1 MAAEN
6 VKGESILENLKK
18 RRGSYLSYLSHPWLK
33 VPRTSKL
40 HQELSKEDCACDKER
55 ESGNSCQTGDDIFLE
70 DCGSFDVLEGFL
82 SQKEAEVDAQEQL
95 TDESSVTGTV
105 NEPFCSVIDGAGCS
119 CCNVETSCTFS
130 QVQDFSDDPAL
141 GVSQIAEDLDEN
153 RMNELLEPEESDSLD
168 SFVKITEL
176 SSSCDAPLYAG
187 SPVTFSVS
195 LLLIITFAMRRKQKS
210 GAIED
215 IFDGRLYKKHFGED
229 GFLRGTSAQEKQ
241 TQVHLSLQIN
251 TDGVAVFRSSKFSI
265 WPVYF
270 TVNELPPNCRQQRKY
285 RLFAGLWFGVSKPH
299 FQTFMQPF
307 ATALNDLFFRGIPV
321 KMKDEDRLLRCIL
334 LLGTFDAPAK
344 CLFQEFCQFNAFH
357 GCPYCLSP
365 GKTVQTSSKG
375 HTHAYPFDDKNLKN
389 GHGEPRT
396 HEQTLKFAAEAT
408 KKCAENG
415 IQNSVKGVK
424 GYSWFMFVPKFD
436 IIRGV
441 AIDYMHSTLLGVVKM
456 LLTLWSD
463 KSYKGEPWSV
473 CSRMQEIEE
482 RYLKIGPPSC
492 ITRLPRSL
500 FANFGHL
507 KASELRTFL
516 LFYSIPCLYG
526 ILPEQYFQHYI
537 LLVEAIYLL
546 LQDSISPSDIIKASS
561 LLKHFCI
568 RIKELYAARYETFN
582 VHCLLHLTERVM
594 DLGPLWTHSCFCFED
609 FNGELRSLFHRT
621 QSIEEQIVLAI
632 SVQQKIPELVPLLE
646 NGSSSQE
653 FYAHLSRKRH
663 LAYKKEKLSDDSN
676 FSIVGNLQNYLLAA
690 TERAVVESLV
700 GPIEQVCR
708 FQRLLVGEQL
718 IHSKSYK
725 SMTRRNNYTVE
736 FKPGSGNSSP
746 CYGHILFYIKIY
758 LQCPNPSVC
767 DDKCKCKKPLY
778 YTLMNVLKPNKNL
791 VIANDVYTGATVPH
805 LVPVM
810 RSDNCITAI
819 PVEDI
824 VQLCFYVDCGYD
836 STSFVGIF
844 PNQYEK
850 D

>member
-1 MAAEN
+1 MH
-6 VKGESILENLKK
+6 GI
-18 RRGSYLSYLSHPWLK
+18 
-33 VPRTSKL
+33 
-40 HQELSKEDCACDKER
+40 
-55 ESGNSCQTGDDIFLE
+55 
-70 DCGSFDVLEGFL
+70 
-82 SQKEAEVDAQEQL
+82 
-95 TDESSVTGTV
+95 
-105 NEPFCSVIDGAGCS
+105 
-119 CCNVETSCTFS
+119 
-130 QVQDFSDDPAL
+130 
-141 GVSQIAEDLDEN
+141 
-153 RMNELLEPEESDSLD
+153 
-168 SFVKITEL
+168 
-176 SSSCDAPLYAG
+176 
-187 SPVTFSVS
+187 
-195 LLLIITFAMRRKQKS
+195 
-210 GAIED
+210 
-215 IFDGRLYKKHFGED
+215 
-229 GFLRGTSAQEKQ
+229 
-241 TQVHLSLQIN
+241 
-251 TDGVAVFRSSKFSI
+251 
-265 WPVYF
+265 
-270 TVNELPPNCRQQRKY
+270 
-285 RLFAGLWFGVSKPH
+285 
-299 FQTFMQPF
+299 
-307 ATALNDLFFRGIPV
+307 LFFCYTGIPV
-321 KMKDEDRLLRCIL
+321 KMKDEEQLLRCIL

-375 HTHAYPFDDKNLKN
+375 HTHAYPFDDNNLVT

-408 KKCAENG
+408 KKSAQNG
-415 IQNSVKGVK
+415 IQNNVKGVK

-473 CSRMQEIEE
+473 CSRMKEIEE

-500 FANFGHL
+500 IANFGHL

-546 LQDSISPSDIIKASS
+546 LQDSISPNDIIKASA

-568 RIKELYAARYETFN
+568 RIKELYAVRYETFN
-582 VHCLLHLTERVM
+582 VHCLLHLTERVT

-609 FNGELRSLFHRT
+609 FNGELRSLFHGT

-646 NGSSSQE
+646 NGSSCQE
-653 FYAHLSRKRH
+653 FYERLSRKRH
-663 LAYKKEKLSDDSN
+663 LVYKKEKLSDDSKY
-676 FSIVGNLQNYLLAA
+676 SIVGNLQNYLLAA

-700 GPIEQVCR
+700 GPIDQVHQ

-725 SMTRRNNYTVE
+725 SMTRRNNFTVE
-736 FKPGSGNSSP
+736 FKSGSGNRSP
-746 CYGHILFYIKIY
+746 CYGHILFYTKIN
-758 LQCPNPSVC
+758 LQCPNSSFC
-767 DDKCKCKKPLY
+767 DDKCKCKKPVY
-778 YTLMNVLKPNKNL
+778 YALINVLKPNKNL

-805 LVPVM
+805 LVPVI

-824 VQLCFYVDCGYD
+824 VQLCFNIDCGYD